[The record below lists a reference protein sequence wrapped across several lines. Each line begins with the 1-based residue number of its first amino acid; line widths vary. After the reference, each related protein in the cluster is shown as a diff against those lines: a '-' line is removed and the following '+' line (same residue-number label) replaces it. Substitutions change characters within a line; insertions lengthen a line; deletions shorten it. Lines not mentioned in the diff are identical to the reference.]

1 MLKFSSSKRIRET
14 KILNFKPIIFLSF
27 IIFFSVLFLI
37 ISNLV
42 NTKSKV
48 SKNNLLEITRSNE
61 FSNLTNYFISK
72 INSPYEEVEYVI
84 KNSDTIEKILKNYSI
99 KNEDIKSIST
109 KLKEKKLS
117 NIYSGR
123 KLSLIYKKLENNKN
137 TVINLTYPVNN
148 TIKIEIRRTQD
159 AFIVKENIL
168 QLYKKEIVVK
178 NVIKNNLYSSAVDV
192 GVEPNIIVEF
202 ARIFGFEVDF
212 QRDIRKGDWFEIL
225 YEQFED
231 DNNKV
236 RDTGK
241 IIYASMYVNGEEI
254 NLYNFKYKNEE
265 EYYDIKGKSITKS
278 LMKTPINGARLSS
291 SYGMR
296 KHPILGYNKMH
307 KGTDFAAPS
316 GTPIMASGSGTVTR
330 ARWCGGGGNCVK
342 IKHNSTEH
350 LDKFQEVITSG
361 NKPYGLHRARD
372 EKFFNGEKIMSL
384 RKCARPT
391 FTFTEFDCYVS
402 QTYFSIQTERLNQR
416 YLTGLLNSTLI
427 AFWLKFQGK
436 MQGDLYQ
443 VDKGPL
449 MILPILN
456 PQKEIQEKVADLVSS
471 IISNT
476 QKRSDYKEL
485 LDNEKTGNNFDREIQ
500 LTKELEQLT
509 AELVGVESNINTII
523 YELYDLTEAEID
535 IVETVKVKR
544 PLF

>member
-1 MLKFSSSKRIRET
+1 MTVIQFISNFYKKILNFSSSKRIRET
-14 KILNFKPIIFLSF
+14 KILNFNPIIFLSF
-27 IIFFSVLFLI
+27 IIFFSILFLA

-48 SKNNLLEITRSNE
+48 SKNNLLEITKSNE

-109 KLKEKKLS
+109 KLKKKKLS

-137 TVINLTYPVNN
+137 TVVNLTYPVSN
-148 TIKIEIRRTQD
+148 TIKIEIRKTQD

-168 QLYKKEIVVK
+168 QLYKKEVVVK
-178 NVIKNNLYSSAVDV
+178 NVIRNNLYSSAVDV

-212 QRDIRKGDWFEIL
+212 QRDIREGDWFEIL
-225 YEQFED
+225 YEKFED

-307 KGTDFAAPS
+307 RGTDFAAPS
-316 GTPIMASGSGTVTR
+316 GTPIMASGSGKITR

-342 IKHNSTEH
+342 IKHNSTYETIYAH
-350 LDKFQEVITSG
+350 MKSFAKGIKE
-361 NKPYGLHRARD
+361 
-372 EKFFNGEKIMSL
+372 
-384 RKCARPT
+384 
-391 FTFTEFDCYVS
+391 
-402 QTYFSIQTERLNQR
+402 
-416 YLTGLLNSTLI
+416 
-427 AFWLKFQGK
+427 GK
-436 MQGDLYQ
+436 
-443 VDKGPL
+443 
-449 MILPILN
+449 
-456 PQKEIQEKVADLVSS
+456 
-471 IISNT
+471 
-476 QKRSDYKEL
+476 
-485 LDNEKTGNNFDREIQ
+485 
-500 LTKELEQLT
+500 
-509 AELVGVESNINTII
+509 
-523 YELYDLTEAEID
+523 
-535 IVETVKVKR
+535 KVKQGQVIGYVGSTGMSTGPHLHYEVVVNGKKVNSQR
-544 PLF
+544 LKLPSGKILKGKAREVFELDRIKLDLKLATLR